1 MWPWGLSMTNINFIH
16 LVRDLSNNKID
27 TIADDAFEGL
37 DNLED
42 V

>member
-1 MWPWGLSMTNINFIH
+1 MH
-16 LVRDLSNNKID
+16 LASFLDLILCHVLIRDLSNNKID
-27 TIADDAFEGL
+27 AIADDAFEGL